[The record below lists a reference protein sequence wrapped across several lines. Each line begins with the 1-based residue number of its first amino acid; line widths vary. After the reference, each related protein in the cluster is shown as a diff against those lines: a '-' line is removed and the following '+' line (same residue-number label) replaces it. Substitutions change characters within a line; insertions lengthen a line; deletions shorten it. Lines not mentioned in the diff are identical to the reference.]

1 MLRFLAVTLAM
12 TTVSIGAYSGTPT
25 NRDDDSQLPSIS
37 LIHRAPR
44 MQSHSVTDMGFNTS
58 SAGRTNAACCKICT
72 TGKACGNT
80 CISRND
86 ICHVGPGCAC
96 DG

>member
-1 MLRFLAVTLAM
+1 MLRFLSFALTM
-12 TTVSIGAYSGTPT
+12 TVVSIGAYSDTPT
-25 NRDDDSQLPSIS
+25 TKDDSQLTSVS
-37 LIHRAPR
+37 LFHRAPH
-44 MQSHSVTDMGFNTS
+44 MQSYSVANMGFKTS
-58 SAGRTNAACCKICT
+58 SAGTTNAACCKICT
-72 TGKACGNT
+72 TGKACGNS

>member
-12 TTVSIGAYSGTPT
+12 TTVSIGAYSDTLAT
-25 NRDDDSQLPSIS
+25 KDSSQLPSLS
-37 LIHRAPR
+37 LIHRAPHT
-44 MQSHSVTDMGFNTS
+44 QSNSVTEMGFNPS
-58 SAGRTNAACCKICT
+58 SAGRTSAACCKICT
-72 TGKACGNT
+72 AGKACGNS